1 MSFAT
6 ILSEIVGRV
15 EGGAVALILGL
26 DGIVIERHIGDIDP
40 ALDIDLIATELT
52 TLLKR
57 SVHTASDT
65 GLGDLREMIFNTDLM
80 TFVLRSLA
88 SEYFLLFGLN
98 PGGNV
103 GRARFELRKTQLVL
117 EPEFT
122 I

>member
-6 ILSEIVGRV
+6 ILSDIVGRV

-26 DGIVIERHIGDIDP
+26 DGIVIERYIGDIDP

-98 PGGNV
+98 PGGNI

-122 I
+122 T

>member
-1 MSFAT
+1 MSFGT
-6 ILSEIVGRV
+6 TLSEMVGRV

-26 DGIVIERHIGDIDP
+26 DGIVIERFVGDIDP

-52 TLLKR
+52 TLLRR
-57 SVHTASDT
+57 SVHTATDT

-80 TFVLRSLA
+80 TFVLRSVT
-88 SEYFLLFGLN
+88 SEYFLLFGVN
-98 PGGNV
+98 PGGNI
-103 GRARFELRKTQLVL
+103 GRARFELRKAQLVL